1 MIPIATQPL
10 RASCGG
16 LMGAKVSAFCFIY
29 LFVCFKCFVYCCGF
43 VFSLTKCRKVEEIEL
58 SLIIFLIV
66 LTEVLKV

>member
-29 LFVCFKCFVYCCGF
+29 LFVCFKCFV
-43 VFSLTKCRKVEEIEL
+43 FSLTKCRKVEEIEL